1 MLAAAATPRYR
12 LIGCEILYRELCYCA
27 ALSRNM
33 VDLEF
38 LPKGLHDLGEE
49 KMRARLQEAIDGVD
63 RERYQAVLLGYA
75 LCNNGI
81 RGLSSPLP
89 LVVPR
94 AHDCITLLLG
104 SKERYQEVFN
114 AHPGTY
120 FESTGWLERNEAA
133 EGGIADQLGLRKS
146 YEDYVAEYGEE
157 NARYLMEVLGDGL
170 KNYSA
175 LAYIDGGFGDFRHY
189 ERRTQEE
196 ASNRGWRYSR
206 LEGSLGLLRRL
217 VDGPWDEADFLVVQ
231 PGQTIVPSNDA
242 GVIRQGKAA
251 EKPVE
256 TPRE

>member
-1 MLAAAATPRYR
+1 MLAAASTPRYR
-12 LIGCEILYRELCYCA
+12 LIACEILYRELCYCA

-49 KMRARLQEAIDGVD
+49 KMRTRLQEAIDGVD
-63 RERYQAVLLGYA
+63 RERYQAILLGYA

-81 RGLSSPLP
+81 RGLASPLP

-104 SKERYQEVFN
+104 SKERYLEVFN
-114 AHPGTY
+114 AYPGTY

-157 NARYLMEVLGDGL
+157 NARYIVETLGASVDHSL
-170 KNYSA
+170 SDQEDNRVVFIQVPE
-175 LAYIDGGFGDFRHY
+175 LAHLGFAERARAEAEATGRKYTELPGD
-189 ERRTQEE
+189 
-196 ASNRGWRYSR
+196 
-206 LEGSLGLLRRL
+206 LRL
-217 VDGPWDEADFLVVQ
+217 VRKLVHGEWDADEFLVVE
-231 PGQTIVPSNDA
+231 PGRKIT
-242 GVIRQGKAA
+242 GVYDWDRIITEG
-251 EKPVE
+251 
-256 TPRE
+256 